1 MRRDARNAAKS
12 TEKGVDMLDSSEA
25 KIGRFRMTP
34 VGPFEAGAFVTIT
47 FHIEIGEVGVNPGG
61 HIKIGTPNM
70 GWGQPLVRTPRV
82 PPELLVNK
90 PKEHNPWK
98 PINTTVTLKTAGRAV
113 LAVRAAE
120 EALMARYES
129 EEMNRIAREYRQ
141 WRWWITLTVE
151 RDALRPGDEIAV
163 VYGDTAEHSHGVRV
177 PPWYESDPDTFAAL
191 IDVEGDGEYREP
203 IGSPV
208 VVHLAPAPPERTV
221 AVLPS
226 LAVSGERLP
235 VRMAVLDRN
244 LCPPSAPFVGPVAWS
259 GSGVLGDAHGQVVLP
274 AEISAAAAGPG
285 VGRVTV
291 RGPDTARS
299 NPVLITSDR
308 DLRIFWGDLHAQSR
322 YHQWNPAIQRGDSC
336 NTPRELHQYAR
347 DAAMLDF
354 VAITDGGG
362 AFREEGWLAV
372 QEAAVD
378 CYEPGR
384 YVPLKGWE
392 YQVGKQGDKCVVYRS
407 AEIEPPLSPQV
418 LQAKDPT
425 SFHSLIRF
433 YRNRPQRVLTIPH
446 SFMKYMDWS
455 VTDPE
460 LDRVMEV
467 YSTWGSYES
476 RHDNPLNSKRRPR
489 NQSAQHAWR
498 SGLLLGITAA
508 GDSHI
513 GYPGRS
519 IPYGDRYWC
528 QCFKAG
534 LCAVC
539 APELTREAVW
549 DALYNRRCYGTTGVR
564 IILQFQINGAM
575 MGSVLE
581 YTPSDSRLARR
592 RIRVRVVGTDFIRR
606 VDVLRNNAVLH
617 REVPESDEADF
628 AFEDVLER
636 PPATRDWYYVRV
648 FQADGNAAW
657 SSPIWVG
664 ACGVTQPTPT
674 ELE

>member
-1 MRRDARNAAKS
+1 
-12 TEKGVDMLDSSEA
+12 
-25 KIGRFRMTP
+25 MTP
-34 VGPFEAGAFVTIT
+34 AGPFEAGAHVTIT
-47 FHIEIGEVGVNPGG
+47 FRLEIGTAGVEPGG

-70 GWGQPLVRTPRV
+70 GWGQPLVLTPRV
-82 PPELLVNK
+82 PPELLVNS

-98 PINTTVTLKTAGRAV
+98 PINTTVALRTAGNAI
-113 LAVRAAE
+113 LAVRAEE

-129 EEMNRIAREYRQ
+129 DEMNRIAREYRQ

-151 RDALRPGDEIAV
+151 RDRLQPGDEITV
-163 VYGDTAEHSHGVRV
+163 VYGDTAQHPHGVRV
-177 PPWYESDPDTFAAL
+177 PPWVESDPDTFAAL
-191 IDVEGDGEYREP
+191 VDVEGDGEYREP

-208 VVHLAPAPPERTV
+208 VVHLAPAPPEKTV

-226 LAVSGERLP
+226 LASSGEILRL
-235 VRMAVLDRN
+235 RTAVLDRN
-244 LCPPSAPFVGPVAWS
+244 LCPPSTPFVAPVSWS
-259 GSGVLGDAHGQVVLP
+259 GSGVLGRVRGQAVLP
-274 AEISAAAAGPG
+274 AEITVATGRLG

-291 RGPDTARS
+291 RGPDAAPS
-299 NPVLITSDR
+299 NPVLVTPER

-322 YHQWNPAIQRGDSC
+322 YHQWNPAIRRGDSC

-362 AFREEGWLAV
+362 AYREEGWLAV
-372 QEAAVD
+372 QEAAVE
-378 CYEPGR
+378 CNEPGR
-384 YVPLKGWE
+384 YVALKGWE
-392 YQVGKQGDKCVVYRS
+392 FQVGKQGDKCVVYRS
-407 AEIEPPLSPQV
+407 AEIEPPLSRQV
-418 LQAKDPT
+418 LHAKNPT
-425 SFHSLIRF
+425 CYHSLIRF
-433 YRNRPQRVLTIPH
+433 YRNHPQRVLTIPH
-446 SFMKYMDWS
+446 SFMKYMDWT

-476 RHDNPLNSKRRPR
+476 RHDNPLNSKRWPKS
-489 NQSAQHAWR
+489 QSAQHAWR

-534 LCAVC
+534 LCAVH

-549 DALYNRRCYGTTGVR
+549 DALYARRSYGTTGVR
-564 IILQFQINGAM
+564 IVLRFEIDGAM

-581 YTPSDSRLARR
+581 YAPDDSRLTRR

-606 VDVLRNNAVLH
+606 VDVLKNNAVLR
-617 REVPESDEADF
+617 REAPESDEADF
-628 AFEDVLER
+628 AFEDVLDR
-636 PPATRDWYYVRV
+636 PLSTRDWYYVRV

-664 ACGVTQPTPT
+664 PTGVAAPTPT